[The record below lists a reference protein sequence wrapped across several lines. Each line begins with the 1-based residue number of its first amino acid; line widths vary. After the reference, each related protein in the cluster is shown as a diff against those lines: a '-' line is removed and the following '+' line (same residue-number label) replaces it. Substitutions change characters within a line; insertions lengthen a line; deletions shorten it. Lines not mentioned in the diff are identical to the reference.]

1 MGTTIHFRTIVWG
14 AILTL
19 LYICTFLFIKP
30 TLVVEFGGG
39 INVNLK
45 LMTTVIGLLVIVF
58 YHIFDRPSAQTTKLS
73 LTTDLTMVWLA
84 LILFFPFN
92 PPSSDANPTTY
103 PGGAVGFFTLLG
115 GLGLCVLW
123 VHFFADEIV

>member
-1 MGTTIHFRTIVWG
+1 MGTTIHFRTILWG

-30 TLVVEFGGG
+30 TLVVDFGGG

-45 LMTTVIGLLVIVF
+45 LLTTIIGLLVIVF

-92 PPSSDANPTTY
+92 PPANVDPTTY

-123 VHFFADEIV
+123 VHFFADEIA

>member
-1 MGTTIHFRTIVWG
+1 MNKTIYFRTIIWG

-19 LYICTFLFIKP
+19 IYICTFLFIKP

-39 INVNLK
+39 ININLK
-45 LMTTVIGLLVIVF
+45 MLTTIIGLLVIVF
-58 YHIFDRPSAQTTKLS
+58 YHIFDRPTPQTTKLS
-73 LTTDLTMVWLA
+73 LTTCLTMAWLA

-92 PPSSDANPTTY
+92 PPPGVDPTTY

-115 GLGLCVLW
+115 GLGICILW
-123 VHFFADEIV
+123 VHFFADEII

>member
-1 MGTTIHFRTIVWG
+1 MWG

-19 LYICTFLFIKP
+19 LYICTFLFIKS

-84 LILFFPFN
+84 LILFYPFN
-92 PPSSDANPTTY
+92 PPVGSTSITY

-115 GLGLCVLW
+115 GLGLCILW